1 MATLRYYMPRSTAST
16 GVSENPVAMSC
27 FTVVCCA
34 HLHVDHEREHSSS
47 WGYLFCAS
55 IMMQRSYFAL
65 RYGHVHWSVYA
76 GLVALLTGGL
86 RGKETGKF
94 KAPQRTV
101 FVV

>member
-1 MATLRYYMPRSTAST
+1 
-16 GVSENPVAMSC
+16 MSC

-34 HLHVDHEREHSSS
+34 HLYMWITSAEHSSS

-65 RYGHVHWSVYA
+65 RYGHVHSVLFVLA
-76 GLVALLTGGL
+76 FRLLWLTGGL